1 MKNTIKILFCLSLG
15 VTLLTGCEEKFVNDS
30 FNGIDFCFRINKY
43 GSFQEDV
50 IAPVNDV
57 IHLSRDEFDDRYMG
71 GHLEDKYEH
80 YTCDEILYHE
90 DDEEFVFEYDAI
102 RTKINSIYAG
112 QKKPSQIYIQM
123 NYMPTKYTIQ
133 YVGFEDQE
141 GWPTTYTIFKGAT
154 LPTADIK
161 DEYRKIVGWRIQG
174 TDTIIK
180 HTPEDDYYNLI
191 LEPVY
196 ENYVFKITYK
206 SELSVTNPNPTTYT
220 YYDEPINLQN
230 IRDHSQGAYTFDG
243 FYLDGEKITSIDP
256 HLAKNIEIECRYTF
270 KEYTAKYYIDGELV
284 KTITFTYLTVGSITP
299 PEIPEKEHC
308 VRAYWDAIAW
318 KCQDY
323 EIHAVYEKEVF
334 KIKYEYPFEGIN
346 NDNITSF
353 TAYDG
358 IVNLKP
364 LADSNKGYYTFDGFY
379 LNNQKI
385 TSIDT
390 SIAKDITLVVKYNFT
405 EYKVNYYDGENLL
418 GTDTFNYLNF
428 NDYVQRSFPN
438 KDHYHGEWSEEV
450 TELKNYNIY
459 TRYTAEQYKVSVVTG
474 IDGYTVKDKTITYG
488 QDIKYQDIAD
498 MLSYPDKYLIGLYSD
513 STFKTAINLNSLI
526 DKNITVYAK
535 WKDIIH
541 LSSASDWNK
550 IVQDP
555 TGRFVLDNDI
565 SFTMESIPVVS
576 NFTGILNGKGHKIQR
591 FSNNNTSC
599 DANYGIFKTNNGT
612 IENLTIEDCSFVSS
626 NIDGA
631 DKCYLGVLCGTNKGT
646 IEDVDFI
653 SINANIT
660 PNNYITID
668 YFGNANVY
676 SYVGICC
683 GYNQGTI
690 TNCYIK
696 EDNQLTIK
704 TKMGYYRTVGASSKE
719 FIMYDYSYYGLL
731 AGSNTGT
738 ISNITSDGSILVNG
752 ITVSES
758 KKGWAYNL
766 MDGCS
771 YRSRSGGVVGN
782 NESKGSVTA
791 CESGAKITVDHSTP
805 AVETSYSE
813 TTRIG
818 GIVGNNIGNVE
829 KCHTSNEAL
838 LTNTISGDVEIGG
851 IAGRQE
857 DTGKIRA
864 CYSECQFSNTNSLGP
879 IRIGGIIGYSCGSM
893 SYCHAT
899 VTEVTIGGTGKRSAG
914 IGALVGYTNDTSS
927 VNLSIGIINI
937 GNEITILDCYD
948 LGYATGSAI
957 LNKVSIYAPTQTNEI
972 HEAGITKVDSEA
984 ELIQAARNYYF
995 DEVDFVI
1002 YNDKLPEIQNIG
1014 KI

>member
-1 MKNTIKILFCLSLG
+1 M
-15 VTLLTGCEEKFVNDS
+15 
-30 FNGIDFCFRINKY
+30 
-43 GSFQEDV
+43 
-50 IAPVNDV
+50 
-57 IHLSRDEFDDRYMG
+57 
-71 GHLEDKYEH
+71 
-80 YTCDEILYHE
+80 
-90 DDEEFVFEYDAI
+90 
-102 RTKINSIYAG
+102 
-112 QKKPSQIYIQM
+112 
-123 NYMPTKYTIQ
+123 
-133 YVGFEDQE
+133 
-141 GWPTTYTIFKGAT
+141 
-154 LPTADIK
+154 
-161 DEYRKIVGWRIQG
+161 
-174 TDTIIK
+174 
-180 HTPEDDYYNLI
+180 

-196 ENYVFKITYK
+196 ENDVFKITYK
-206 SELSVTNPNPTTYT
+206 SPITITNPNPTTYT
-220 YYDEPINLQN
+220 YYDDAINLVN
-230 IRDHSQGAYTFDG
+230 IENHPDGAYKFDG
-243 FYLDGEKITSIDP
+243 FYLNDEKITSINP
-256 HLAKNIEIECRYTF
+256 HLGQNIEVECRFIF
-270 KEYTAKYYIDGELV
+270 KEYTAKYYIDSELV
-284 KTITFTYLTVGSITP
+284 KTVTFTYKTIGSVTP
-299 PEIPEKEHC
+299 PTLPAKDHC
-308 VRAYWDAIAW
+308 TNARWDDKVREC
-318 KCQDY
+318 KDY
-323 EIHAVYEKEVF
+323 EIHALYDAVVY
-334 KIKYEYPFEGIN
+334 KITYTYPFEGIS

-353 TAYDG
+353 TAFDG
-358 IVNLKP
+358 VVNLKA

-385 TSIDT
+385 TTLDT
-390 SIAKDITLVVKYNFT
+390 SIGKDITLEARYNFT
-405 EYKVNYYDGENLL
+405 EYRVNYYDDDGKTLL
-418 GTDTFNYLNF
+418 ATDTFNYLTF
-428 NDYVQRSFPN
+428 NDYVQRDVPS
-438 KDHYHGEWSEEV
+438 KDHYYDGRWSKEI
-450 TELKNYNIY
+450 TELKNYDI
-459 TRYTAEQYKVSVVTG
+459 RAIYTAEQYKVNVVTG
-474 IDGYTVKDKTITYG
+474 IDGYTIKEKTITYG

-498 MLSYPDKYLIGLYSD
+498 TLSYYDKYLIGLYSD
-513 STFKTAINLNSLI
+513 STFKTAINLDSLI
-526 DKNITVYAK
+526 DKSITIYVK
-535 WKDIIH
+535 WGNIIH
-541 LSSASDWNK
+541 LSSASDWNQ

-555 TGRFVLDNDI
+555 SGRFVLDNDI

-591 FSNNNTSC
+591 FSNSNTSC
-599 DANYGIFKTNNGT
+599 DANYGLFKTNNGT
-612 IENLTIEDCSFVSS
+612 IENLTIEDGSFVSS
-626 NIDGA
+626 NVNEA
-631 DKCYLGVLCGTNKGT
+631 AKCYLGVLCGTNKGT

-690 TNCYIK
+690 RNCYIK

-704 TKMGYYRTVGASSKE
+704 AKMGYCRDAGASGTDYY
-719 FIMYDYSYYGLL
+719 MYDYSYYGLL
-731 AGSNTGT
+731 AGSNSGT
-738 ISNITSDGSILVNG
+738 ISNITSNGSILVNG
-752 ITVSES
+752 ITVSENTKNWS
-758 KKGWAYNL
+758 DSY

-771 YRSRSGGVVGN
+771 YRTRSGGVVGN
-782 NESKGSVTA
+782 NETKGLVTA
-791 CESGAKITVDHSTP
+791 CESDAKITVDHSSP
-805 AVETSYSE
+805 AVKTSYSE

-829 KCHTSNEAL
+829 KCHTSDEAL

-857 DTGKIRA
+857 DSGKTKA

-879 IRIGGIIGYSCGSM
+879 IRIGGIIGYNCGSI